1 MLKCAELTKHFGG
14 VVAIKDVSFELQKGE
29 GMGLIGPNGS
39 GKTTLLNVINGI
51 YAPDNGTIS
60 LNGEKVHRLKPHEL
74 ARKGIARIFQ
84 APSRL
89 FYRMTVL
96 ENMLVPP
103 CATKTSH
110 RLEDCLEKAQKLLD
124 FVGLAQKADAQAKNL
139 SGGQQRLLE
148 FARALMLEPS
158 IMLLDEPFAGVH
170 PRIKEEMINRIK
182 DLHQQSV
189 AFILVSHELVPVLGL
204 CSRVMVLCE
213 GVVVADD
220 TPEKIRKDA
229 KVIKAYLGERE
240 PSA

>member
-1 MLKCAELTKHFGG
+1 MKCTGLTKSFGG
-14 VVAIKDVSFELQKGE
+14 LVAINNVSFQLQKAE

-51 YAPDNGTIS
+51 YSPDKGSIW
-60 LNGEKVHRLKPHEL
+60 LNGEQVHGLKPHEL
-74 ARKGIARIFQ
+74 ARRGIARIFQ

-103 CATKTSH
+103 CATKISH
-110 RLEDCLEKAQKLLD
+110 RPEDCIDKGKKLLD
-124 FVGLAQKADAQAKNL
+124 FVGLAQKSDVEARHL

-148 FARALMLEPS
+148 FARALMLDPS

-170 PRIKEEMINRIK
+170 PRIKEEMINRIR
-182 DLHQQSV
+182 DLRQQGV
-189 AFILVSHELVPVLGL
+189 AFILVSHELIPVLGL
-204 CSRVMVLCE
+204 CGRVMVLCE
-213 GVVVADD
+213 GEVVADD
-220 TPEKIRKDA
+220 TPEKIRKNE
-229 KVIKAYLGERE
+229 KVVKAYLGERL

>member
-1 MLKCAELTKHFGG
+1 MECAALTKSFGG
-14 VVAIKDVSFELQKGE
+14 LVAIKDVSFQLRKGE

-39 GKTTLLNVINGI
+39 GKTTLLNTINGI
-51 YAPDNGTIS
+51 YAPDSGSIS
-60 LNGEKVHRLKPHEL
+60 LNGEYVHGLKPHEL
-74 ARKGIARIFQ
+74 AKRGIARIFQ

-103 CATKTSH
+103 CATKISH
-110 RLEDCLEKAQKLLD
+110 RPEDCLDKAKKLLE
-124 FVGLAQKADAQAKNL
+124 FVGLAEKTNAEARNL

-148 FARALMLEPS
+148 FARALMLNPS

-170 PRIKEEMINRIK
+170 PRIKEEMINRIR
-182 DLHQQSV
+182 DLHEQGV
-189 AFILVSHELVPVLGL
+189 GFMLVSHELIPVLGL

-213 GVVVADD
+213 GEVVADD

-229 KVIKAYLGERE
+229 KVVKAYLGDRE